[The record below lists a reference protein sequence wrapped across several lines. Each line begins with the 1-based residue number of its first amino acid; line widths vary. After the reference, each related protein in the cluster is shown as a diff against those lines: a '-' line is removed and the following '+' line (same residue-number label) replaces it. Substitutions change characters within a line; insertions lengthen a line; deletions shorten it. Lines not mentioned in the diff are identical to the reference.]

1 MLVVEGLQETDGF
14 DEVCGSLKMFQMVRR
29 RSEGTLGVSRFG
41 EELFEATSYVFT
53 GVLVI

>member
-1 MLVVEGLQETDGF
+1 MLVAEGLQEEDGF
-14 DEVCGSLKMFQMVRR
+14 DEVCGSLKMFQMVPR
-29 RSEGTLGVSRFG
+29 RSEGTLGASKFE

>member
-1 MLVVEGLQETDGF
+1 MLVAEGLQEKDGF

-29 RSEGTLGVSRFG
+29 RSLGTLGVSRFG

>member
-1 MLVVEGLQETDGF
+1 MLVAEGLQEEDGF

-29 RSEGTLGVSRFG
+29 RSEGTLGASRLE

-53 GVLVI
+53 DVLVI